1 MTINGVRLAPKGLT
15 KVADFKNNKLDINA
29 EKTSNGFS
37 ISSLQQGNSNV
48 GDIGTANTIVKQWM
62 QESLKNSVLE
72 ETKKP
77 MFGGG

>member
-1 MTINGVRLAPKGLT
+1 MTINGVLLAPKGPT

-29 EKTSNGFS
+29 EKTPNGFS
-37 ISSLQQGNSNV
+37 ISSLQQGNINA
-48 GDIGTANTIVKQWM
+48 GDIGTANTIVEQWM

-77 MFGGG
+77 MFGEG